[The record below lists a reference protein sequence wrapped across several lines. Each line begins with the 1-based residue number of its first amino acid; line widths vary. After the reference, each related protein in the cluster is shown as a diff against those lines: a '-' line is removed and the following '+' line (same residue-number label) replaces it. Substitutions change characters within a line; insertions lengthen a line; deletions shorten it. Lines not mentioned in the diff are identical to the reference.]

1 MTDSGDA
8 VAAQEAGADAA
19 EASSALDMLFQ
30 GRTEELIPPEEL
42 GEFHDFIREEALMRR
57 RFAVSFRLDCSC
69 LAWIGYALSNVVT
82 HDEGLEFKANAT
94 QSYIPDHEADVEHP
108 EGPTE
113 DPPEAFE
120 DWPIWPFEIYQD
132 EADDADDADEDDDA
146 DDPDADDEADVGD

>member
-1 MTDSGDA
+1 MTDTEDA
-8 VAAQEAGADAA
+8 VAAPEMAEDGEDATD
-19 EASSALDMLFQ
+19 ALDMLFQ
-30 GRTEELIPPEEL
+30 GRVEELIPPEEL
-42 GEFHDFIREEALMRR
+42 GEFHDFIREEAIMRR
-57 RFAVSFRLDCSC
+57 RFTVSFRLDCTC

-82 HDEGLEFKANAT
+82 HEDGLEFTARPT

-132 EADDADDADEDDDA
+132 EDDEPDDEDED
-146 DDPDADDEADVGD
+146 GD

>member
-8 VAAQEAGADAA
+8 VAAQAAGADGDA
-19 EASSALDMLFQ
+19 EELSSALDMLFE

-82 HDEGLEFKANAT
+82 HDEGLEFNAKPT

-132 EADDADDADEDDDA
+132 EADDADADDEDEDDA
-146 DDPDADDEADVGD
+146 GD